1 MKMPRTLR
9 MAPLRRVAPFGS
21 FESSSDSDGS
31 QVHGERDPGRVG
43 GEVEA
48 PPLQRPRT
56 DSQQAEML
64 AMKDSLYVINAPH
77 VTLPNPLWRPRVI
90 CGMHYF
96 PHWRVGPRARSLCHW
111 AIALN
116 PSDAPSHACATK
128 DPT

>member
-1 MKMPRTLR
+1 
-9 MAPLRRVAPFGS
+9 MAPPRGVAPFGS
-21 FESSSDSDGS
+21 FGSSSDSDDS
-31 QVHGERDPGRVG
+31 EVHGERDPGGRTPQRAG

-56 DSQQAEML
+56 GPQQAEML
-64 AMKDSLYVINAPH
+64 AMNDSLYVINSPH
-77 VTLPNPLWRPRVI
+77 VTLPNPLSRPRVI

-96 PHWRVGPRARSLCHW
+96 SHWRVVPRARSLCHW
-111 AIALN
+111 AIALT